1 MKSIAVIGLGN
12 IATRH
17 RRNLK
22 QLFPKAMLFAMSA
35 SGRTPTEVLTDC
47 DCVIG
52 SIEELIDAKIEF
64 AIIASPATLHA
75 KHAIPLIKA
84 GIPTLIEK
92 PVVAEARDIVALQDA
107 IQESKTPVAIGYC
120 LRYLPS
126 GLKVKELLMENKLG
140 VLYNSFI
147 QIGQYLP
154 DWRPNKNFRDSVSA
168 SKKLGGGALLELSHE
183 LDYAQWLLGDHTVE
197 HAILRSSKE
206 LALDVED
213 MADIVLST
221 EQGVINNIHL
231 DFLQRSVQRNCSLI
245 GSKGRVEWDLIG
257 NSVIFYGS
265 EGCEEIYSEP
275 EWDKNK
281 MYLAMIEDFVGMI
294 AGRPHQ
300 CVELSMAAKTVQLI
314 ETIKLKTNWN
324 NEWHI

>member
-1 MKSIAVIGLGN
+1 MKKIAVIGLGN

-22 QLFPKAMLFAMSA
+22 QLFPNAVLFAMSA
-35 SGRTPTEVLTDC
+35 SGRIPIEAVTDC
-47 DCVIG
+47 DFVIG
-52 SIEELIDAKIEF
+52 SIDQLIDAKIEL
-64 AIIASPATLHA
+64 AIIASPATFHA

-84 GIPTLIEK
+84 SIPTLIEK
-92 PVVAEARDIVALQDA
+92 PVVAEVKDIIALQNV
-107 IQESKTPVAIGYC
+107 IKETKTPVAIGYC

-126 GLKVKELLMENKLG
+126 ALTVKELLMKDKLG
-140 VLYNSFI
+140 VLYNVFI
-147 QIGQYLP
+147 QTGQYLP
-154 DWRPNKNFRDSVSA
+154 DWRPNKDFRDTVSA
-168 SKKLGGGALLELSHE
+168 NKYLGGGALLELSHE
-183 LDYAQWLLGDHTVE
+183 LDYAQWLLGDLTVE

-213 MADIVLST
+213 MADIVLSS
-221 EQGVINNIHL
+221 EQGVISHIHL

-245 GSKGRVEWDLIG
+245 GSKGRLEWNLIE

-265 EGCEEIYSEP
+265 EGVEEIYSEP

-281 MYLAMIEDFVGMI
+281 MYLAMVEDFVGMI
-294 AGRPHQ
+294 NGDPHQ

-314 ETIKLKTNWN
+314 DTIKVKNNWN
-324 NEWHI
+324 NE